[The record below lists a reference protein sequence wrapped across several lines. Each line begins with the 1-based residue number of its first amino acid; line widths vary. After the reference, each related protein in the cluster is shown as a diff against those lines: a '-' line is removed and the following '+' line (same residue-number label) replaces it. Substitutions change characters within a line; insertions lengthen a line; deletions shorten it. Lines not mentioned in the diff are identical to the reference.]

1 MHVQC
6 LDDFILCVLAVYGGM
21 KRTRAVLWVLDK
33 CFHML
38 ICLCAY
44 YDNDNQMVGIL
55 VCYTVQT

>member
-1 MHVQC
+1 MHVRC
-6 LDDFILCVLAVYGGM
+6 LDDFICVLAVYGGM
-21 KRTRAVLWVLDK
+21 KKTCTCLWVLDK

-44 YDNDNQMVGIL
+44 YDNDKQMGGIL